1 MKKSA
6 SLLTVFLML
15 SLLLCA
21 CDSGGHHDPAH
32 TDEGTQQIYVP
43 LYPNLNHDGVDEFMA
58 LLSPMLEDGHI
69 IGEWQDWAGYGGECT
84 AENCFNVTPHGFYER
99 TGIRIF
105 KFDHDLSFFLFD
117 GVIYPVGS
125 FGGYGLLSAVPFDYD
140 LNGTE
145 DVLYSYSW
153 GNHSSRCDV
162 AVFNVETC
170 ESTVIHST
178 NNTDTPDL
186 QLIVREIPQEHTI
199 GTVWYDI
206 VRVMIAEPDSH
217 NWHYGGYSY
226 TVIGDYA
233 ALNQTYGQL
242 PTLNFPEMD
251 TEAPRN

>member
-1 MKKSA
+1 MKKSV

-21 CDSGGHHDPAH
+21 CDSGGYHDPAY
-32 TDEGTQQIYVP
+32 TDEGAQQIYVP
-43 LYPNLNHDGVDEFMA
+43 LYPNLNHDGVDEFMM

-105 KFDHDLSFFLFD
+105 KFDHDLSFFLFND
-117 GVIYPVGS
+117 VIYPVGL
-125 FGGYGLLSAVPFDYD
+125 FGSYGLLSAVPFDYD

-153 GNHSSRCDV
+153 GSKLQRCDV

-178 NNTDTPDL
+178 GDTDMPEF
-186 QLIVREIPQEHTI
+186 QLIVRQIPTEH
-199 GTVWYDI
+199 TVWYDVVRAKI
-206 VRVMIAEPDSH
+206 VEPSTE
-217 NWHYGGYSY
+217 NWYYGDFSY
-226 TVIGDYA
+226 TVLGDYA
-233 ALNQTYGQL
+233 TFNQTYGQL
-242 PTLNFPEMD
+242 PEINFPSLD
-251 TEAPRN
+251 TEADK